1 MKKIIID
8 GVIGWDYTAA
18 KHRENLDAAA
28 GDDLDIQISS
38 TGGSVYDGN
47 TIKQLNEKYKRDYPG
62 AKVIITTYGMA
73 MSAASI
79 IALSGDSHEVHE
91 DSVFM
96 IHNPWGIEIGDYR
109 VMRKTADDL
118 EKLSSMYAR
127 IYSEKSG
134 KSTKENRKRM
144 DDESYYYGQ
153 EIIDAGFADKLI
165 KKEKKTDKDDSL
177 AFAKLAID
185 DTLQK
190 MKAEKFDFAG
200 DLAKAVALI
209 PTFESKIPASAG
221 ITNNGGQKNMTLDE
235 LKRDHPDLY
244 AQAVKIGKD
253 DEFENVQ
260 AHITMGRQAGSL
272 DLAAKNIEARKAFT
286 ASVSAEYMAAGMK
299 NQALKDRQEDDKNTG
314 NGSGN
319 AGANTDESDT
329 ATYQAMLAKKVRIKK

>member
-8 GVIGWDYTAA
+8 GVIGWEYTAT

-73 MSAASI
+73 MSAASV

-91 DSVFM
+91 DSVYM

-127 IYSEKSG
+127 VYSEKSG
-134 KSTKENRKRM
+134 KSTKENRKFM
-144 DDESYYYGQ
+144 DDESYFYGQ

-165 KKEKKTDKDDSL
+165 KKEKKTDKSESL
-177 AFAKLAID
+177 AFAKLAVD

-221 ITNNGGQKNMTLDE
+221 ITNNGGHKMNLDE

-299 NQALKDRQEDDKNTG
+299 NQALGARLKDDANTG
-314 NGSGN
+314 NAGGN
-319 AGANTDESDT
+319 AGGNTDEADT
-329 ATYQAMLAKKVRIKK
+329 KAYQAQLEKKVRIKK